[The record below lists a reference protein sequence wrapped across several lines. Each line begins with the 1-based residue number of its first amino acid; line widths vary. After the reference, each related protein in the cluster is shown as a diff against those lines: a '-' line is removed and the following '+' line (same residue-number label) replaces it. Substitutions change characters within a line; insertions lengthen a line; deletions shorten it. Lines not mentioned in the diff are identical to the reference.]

1 MKYISKKHIIIS
13 IIAAFAIFAFIT
25 KNNNKGIAVDIAY
38 PQRKTIVEMIPANGK
53 IRPVTE
59 VKITP
64 DVSGEIIELNV
75 KEGDNVRKGEL
86 LIKIQQDLY
95 ISAVERAEA
104 ALSAIKAQY
113 LQQKAQLVQSELSYK
128 RDKLLHQQMAISESD
143 FETSVSQY
151 NIACEELNAA
161 EYNIKSAEASLK
173 ETKENLAKTMIYAP
187 IDGIVSRLYIEK
199 GERVVGTS
207 QMPGTEM
214 MRIADFNAMEVL
226 VDVNENDIVK
236 LNLADTA
243 YVEVDAY
250 PNRKFTGVVTQIA
263 NSAKN
268 IGSSAGFDQVTNFEV
283 HISVF
288 PSSYKDLQL
297 KDPIPFRPGMSSSVE
312 IETERNENALVVPL
326 QSIVARNDL
335 YSNKPD
341 DFQKNIPNR
350 AIEYIFVYDRN
361 SSKVSAIPVIT
372 GIQDMESIVVEN
384 GITDSTL
391 FVAGPYN
398 AVTRIL
404 KNGTLVDAKKE
415 F

>member
-1 MKYISKKHIIIS
+1 
-13 IIAAFAIFAFIT
+13 
-25 KNNNKGIAVDIAY
+25 
-38 PQRKTIVEMIPANGK
+38 
-53 IRPVTE
+53 
-59 VKITP
+59 
-64 DVSGEIIELNV
+64 
-75 KEGDNVRKGEL
+75 
-86 LIKIQQDLY
+86 
-95 ISAVERAEA
+95 
-104 ALSAIKAQY
+104 
-113 LQQKAQLVQSELSYK
+113 
-128 RDKLLHQQMAISESD
+128 
-143 FETSVSQY
+143 
-151 NIACEELNAA
+151 
-161 EYNIKSAEASLK
+161 
-173 ETKENLAKTMIYAP
+173 MIYAP

-236 LNLADTA
+236 LNLTDTA

-288 PSSYKDLQL
+288 PSSYKDLLL

-341 DFQKNIPNR
+341 DFQKNIPSR
-350 AIEYIFVYDRN
+350 AVEYIFVYDRN
-361 SSKVSAIPVIT
+361 SSKVSAIPVLLRAIT
-372 GIQDMESIVVEN
+372 VPSN
-384 GITDSTL
+384 T
-391 FVAGPYN
+391 
-398 AVTRIL
+398 
-404 KNGTLVDAKKE
+404 
-415 F
+415 